1 MASRSD
7 GLLMAN
13 STSNS
18 SSLGST
24 CSSVS
29 SPARMRRRS
38 SLATCSASRRNRT
51 VGAVTGRVCQ
61 INRASPGPIDR
72 CIQMICVIRSPCEK
86 GSTGVQHWTVGEVR
100 IHTVLQAVIPIPPA
114 RLFANAPA
122 RLPAVLAPD
131 YVDASGNILMAIQSY
146 LIESAAACV
155 LVDTCFGESFLRSR
169 DIPDRFEESL
179 AATGFQPRDIS
190 TVVCTHLHRDHAGR
204 NTVAQAG
211 RWVPAF
217 PDAEYL
223 VTAAEHE
230 HWREFTGEDR
240 APSECVAPLQE
251 HGRLRLVASDHRV
264 TEEIRLVPTAGHT
277 PGHVSV
283 RIESGGSARLDG
295 GEAKLG
301 PPHEPSGSARLDG
314 GEAKLGPPHEP
325 GGSARL
331 DGGEAKLGPP
341 HEPSG
346 SARLDG
352 GEAKLGPPHQPG
364 GSGGVAGVTWKR
376 FAETGVIKA
385 KSVVIAAGGF
395 VMNPEMVARHTPK
408 LAEKPFVLG
417 NTYDDGLGIR
427 LGMSVGGAT
436 KHMDQVFVTAP
447 VYPPSI
453 LLTGIIVN
461 KDGKRFVAEDSYHSR
476 TSGFVMDQ
484 PGSVA
489 FLIVDETHLRKP
501 QVPLV
506 PLIDG
511 WETVPEME
519 AALGIPA
526 GNLVETLDHHNACAA
541 RGEDP
546 DFHKQPEFLAPQDS
560 GPWGAFDLSLGK
572 AMYAGF
578 TVGGL
583 ATSMDGEVLRDDGR
597 PVPGLY
603 AAGACAANIAQDGK
617 GYASGT
623 QLGEGSFF
631 GRRAGA
637 HAAAVR

>member
-1 MASRSD
+1 MSTEIPDTVAAQDVTDWSD
-7 GLLMAN
+7 DVDVVVIGFGIA
-13 STSNS
+13 
-18 SSLGST
+18 GG
-24 CSSVS
+24 C
-29 SPARMRRRS
+29 A
-38 SLATCSASRRNRT
+38 
-51 VGAVTGRVCQ
+51 AV
-61 INRASPGPIDR
+61 
-72 CIQMICVIRSPCEK
+72 
-86 GSTGVQHWTVGEVR
+86 
-100 IHTVLQAVIPIPPA
+100 
-114 RLFANAPA
+114 
-122 RLPAVLAPD
+122 
-131 YVDASGNILMAIQSY
+131 
-146 LIESAAACV
+146 SAAAAGARV
-155 LVDTCFGESFLRSR
+155 LVLERAAEAGGTTAMAGGHFYLGGGT
-169 DIPDRFEESL
+169 
-179 AATGFQPRDIS
+179 AVQQATGHPDSPEEMYKYLVAVSREPEHDKIRAYCDGSVEHFTWLEDLGIAFERSFYPEKAVIQP
-190 TVVCTHLHRDHAGR
+190 
-204 NTVAQAG
+204 NTEGLMFTGNEKVWPYLNQA
-211 RWVPAF
+211 VPA
-217 PDAEYL
+217 PRGHKVPVPGDTQGAKMVIDLLLERAERLGVQIRYETGATGL
-223 VTAAEHE
+223 VT
-230 HWREFTGEDR
+230 
-240 APSECVAPLQE
+240 
-251 HGRLRLVASDHRV
+251 
-264 TEEIRLVPTAGHT
+264 
-277 PGHVSV
+277 
-283 RIESGGSARLDG
+283 GGA
-295 GEAKLG
+295 
-301 PPHEPSGSARLDG
+301 
-314 GEAKLGPPHEP
+314 
-325 GGSARL
+325 
-331 DGGEAKLGPP
+331 
-341 HEPSG
+341 
-346 SARLDG
+346 
-352 GEAKLGPPHQPG
+352 AKLGPPHQPD

-484 PGSVA
+484 PGSAA

-526 GNLVETLDHHNACAA
+526 GNLVETLDHYNACAA

-546 DFHKQPEFLAPQDS
+546 HFHKQPEFLAPQDS

-578 TVGGL
+578 TLGGL
-583 ATSMDGEVLRDDGR
+583 ATSVDGEVLRDDGR